1 MALLAQLSVAMRKWL
16 WPTFREAIFPG
27 VSGGVVIIRFV
38 IMRYVR
44 S

>member
-1 MALLAQLSVAMRKWL
+1 MAMRKWL

-27 VSGGVVIIRFV
+27 VSCGVVIIMFV
-38 IMRYVR
+38 IMHGVR